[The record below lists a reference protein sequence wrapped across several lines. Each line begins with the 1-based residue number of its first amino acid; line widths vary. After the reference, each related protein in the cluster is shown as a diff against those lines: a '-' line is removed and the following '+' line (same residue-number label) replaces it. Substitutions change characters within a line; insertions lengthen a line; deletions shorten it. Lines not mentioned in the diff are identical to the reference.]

1 VQAGKHP
8 EPRGSRRDEPPSSPL
23 ARRLAREEGIDYTQ
37 LRGTGSS
44 GRIRKADVLEA
55 VKARAAHAQPQ
66 VRPLADMAGI
76 ARSIP
81 VSPTRRTIAA
91 RIDESLRRTAP
102 VTLTTTADVTNLVAL
117 RQQFKAAAQP
127 GLQVPSFLD
136 FTVKLTAL
144 ALRDH
149 PTLNAHWPH
158 GTDHINVPESA
169 HIGIAVDT
177 EAGLLVPVI
186 HDAAALGVQQIAA
199 LSGELVRRAKEGRLS
214 STDMQGGTF
223 TITNLGGFGI
233 ETFTPIINPPECAI
247 LGMGKIERR
256 AVMEGDHVVARD
268 RMYLS
273 LTFDHRIVDGAP
285 SARFLQRLVQL
296 LENPAPWL
304 MP

>member
-1 VQAGKHP
+1 
-8 EPRGSRRDEPPSSPL
+8 
-23 ARRLAREEGIDYTQ
+23 
-37 LRGTGSS
+37 
-44 GRIRKADVLEA
+44 
-55 VKARAAHAQPQ
+55 
-66 VRPLADMAGI
+66 M
-76 ARSIP
+76 
-81 VSPTRRTIAA
+81 
-91 RIDESLRRTAP
+91 
-102 VTLTTTADVTNLVAL
+102 TLTTTADVTNVVAL

-127 GLQVPSFLD
+127 GFQVPSFLD

-149 PTLNAHWPH
+149 PTLNAHWPD
-158 GTDHINVPESA
+158 GADHISVPESA

-186 HDAAALGVQQIAA
+186 HDAAALGIQQIAA
-199 LSGELVRRAKEGRLS
+199 LSGELVRRAREGRLR

-256 AVMEGDHVVARD
+256 AVMEGDRVVGRD

-285 SARFLQRLVQL
+285 AARFLQRLVQL